1 MKTYETFVYWDAK
14 NHYAFYNSDPSSCA
28 DLKELYLNRDF
39 LNRIMKTIKNEYDFE
54 KIIIGSFRK

>member
-28 DLKELYLNRDF
+28 DLKKFYLNRDF
-39 LNRIMKTIKNEYDFE
+39 LNRIMRTIKNEYEFG
-54 KIIIGSFRK
+54 KIIKESLR